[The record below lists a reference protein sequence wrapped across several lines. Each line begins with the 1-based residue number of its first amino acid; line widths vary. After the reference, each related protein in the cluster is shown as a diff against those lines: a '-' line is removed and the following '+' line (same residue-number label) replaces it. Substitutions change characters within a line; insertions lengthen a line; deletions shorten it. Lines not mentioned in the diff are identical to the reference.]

1 MESYNLIFFHKLNYS
16 PTTIDICWWTRSI
29 YYGELSLGVDIASFI
44 PAAGI
49 RVAAN
54 KTRPASQ
61 CTVGLDGGFFEVCCV
76 NT

>member
-29 YYGELSLGVDIASFI
+29 YYGELSLSVDIASFI

-54 KTRPASQ
+54 KTKTSL
-61 CTVGLDGGFFEVCCV
+61 TVYSVLSWLVGC
-76 NT
+76 